1 MTDIIHGS
9 SRTVPVDN
17 PFFRWWQSVD
27 QWTLVATLGLIV
39 IGLLLSMA
47 ASVPLADS
55 NGMPAFYYVNR
66 QAIYGMISF
75 CIIIFLSTTSLSAVR
90 RFGIIGF
97 FLVVIALALLPIFGT
112 DFGKG
117 AVRWFSLNWLTIQ
130 PSEYLKPFFVVFISW
145 IVAGNIHSNPRA
157 GLMLS
162 FFSMAICVFL
172 LIMQPDLGQ
181 TVVLIGC
188 WVLIHFIVGVSWV
201 FSAVFF
207 TFVATV
213 AFIFI
218 QFSNHVATRLKT
230 FFSNVIEPTSQMG
243 LVEQAIHSGGFLG
256 VGAGNGKIK
265 WSLPDAHTDFIIAV
279 AIEEF
284 GLIVFII
291 ILTLYVIILLRTLSR
306 LLIERNPF
314 LLLVGLGLLTIFQT
328 QALINL
334 GVAARL
340 LPTKGMTL
348 PFISYGGSS
357 MVAMGIL
364 MGLILNVTRRRTS
377 ENIDSFMGG
386 T

>member
-9 SRTVPVDN
+9 SRAVPVDN

-55 NGMPAFYYVNR
+55 NDMPAFYYVHR
-66 QAIYGMISF
+66 QAIYGVISF
-75 CIIIFLSTTSLSAVR
+75 SLIIFLSTTSLSVVR

-97 FLVVIALALLPIFGT
+97 FLVVIALALLPILGT

-145 IVAGNIHSNPRA
+145 IVAGNIHSNSRV
-157 GLMLS
+157 GLILS

-172 LIMQPDLGQ
+172 LTMQPDLGQ

-188 WVLIHFIVGVSWV
+188 WVLIHFIVGVSWL

-207 TFVATV
+207 TFVSTV

-291 ILTLYVIILLRTLSR
+291 ILILYVIILLRTLSR

-314 LLLVGLGLLTIFQT
+314 LLLVGLGLLTIIET

-357 MVAMGIL
+357 MVAMGML
-364 MGLILNVTRRRTS
+364 MGLLLNVTRRRTS

>member
-9 SRTVPVDN
+9 SRAVPVDN

-27 QWTLVATLGLIV
+27 QWTLVATFGLIV
-39 IGLLLSMA
+39 MGLLLSMA

-55 NGMPAFYYVNR
+55 NDMPAFYYVHR

-75 CIIIFLSTTSLSAVR
+75 SLIIFLSTTSLSVVR

-157 GLMLS
+157 GLILS
-162 FFSMAICVFL
+162 FFSMAICVSL
-172 LIMQPDLGQ
+172 LTMQPDLGQ

-188 WVLIHFIVGVSWV
+188 WVLIHFIVGVSWL

-207 TFVATV
+207 TFVSTV
-213 AFIFI
+213 AFFFI

-230 FFSNVIEPTSQMG
+230 FFSNVVDPTSQMG

-291 ILTLYVIILLRTLSR
+291 ILTLYIIILLRTLSR

-314 LLLVGLGLLTIFQT
+314 LLLVGLGLLTIIQT

-364 MGLILNVTRRRTS
+364 MGLLLNVTRRRTS
-377 ENIDSFMGG
+377 EDIDSFMGG

>member
-9 SRTVPVDN
+9 PPAVPVDN
-17 PFFRWWQSVD
+17 PFFRWWQSID
-27 QWTLVATLGLIV
+27 QWTLVATLALIV
-39 IGLLLSMA
+39 TGLLLSMA

-55 NGMPAFYYVNR
+55 NDMPTFYYVYR
-66 QAIYGMISF
+66 QAIYGVIAFSL
-75 CIIIFLSTTSLSAVR
+75 ILFLSTTSLRFVR

-97 FLVVIALALLPIFGT
+97 FLVVIALALIPIFGT

-117 AVRWFSLNWLTIQ
+117 AVRWFSLKWLAIQ

-145 IVAGNIHSNPRA
+145 VVAGNVNSNPRA
-157 GLMLS
+157 GLLLS
-162 FFSMAICVFL
+162 FFSLSICVFL
-172 LIMQPDLGQ
+172 LILQPDLGQ

-188 WVLIHFIVGVSWV
+188 WVLIHFIVGVSWL

-207 TFVATV
+207 TFLSTV
-213 AFIFI
+213 ALIFY
-218 QFSNHVATRLKT
+218 QFSNHVAGRLKN
-230 FFSNVIEPTSQMG
+230 FFSSVIEPTSQIG

-256 VGAGNGKIK
+256 VGPGNGKIK

-284 GLIVFII
+284 GLIVFIL
-291 ILTLYVIILLRTLSR
+291 ILTLFLIILLRTLSR
-306 LLIERNPF
+306 LIIERNPF
-314 LLLVGLGLLTIFQT
+314 LLLVGLGLLTIVQA

-348 PFISYGGSS
+348 PFVSYGGSS

-364 MGLILNVTRRRTS
+364 MGLLLNVTRRRTS
-377 ENIDSFMGG
+377 GNINSFMGG

>member
-1 MTDIIHGS
+1 MTDIIHG
-9 SRTVPVDN
+9 RPRDVPVDN
-17 PFFRWWQSVD
+17 PFFRWWQSID
-27 QWTLVATLGLIV
+27 QWTLLAALGLIV
-39 IGLLLSMA
+39 TGLLLQMA

-55 NGMPAFYYVNR
+55 NDMPTFYYVYR
-66 QAIYGMISF
+66 QTIYSIISF
-75 CIIIFLSTTSLSAVR
+75 SLIVFLSTTSLSVVR

-130 PSEYLKPFFVVFISW
+130 PSEYLKPFFVVFVSW

-157 GLMLS
+157 GLILS
-162 FFSMAICVFL
+162 FFSMALCVFL
-172 LIMQPDLGQ
+172 LTMQPDLGQ
-181 TVVLIGC
+181 TVVLISC
-188 WVLIHFIVGVSWV
+188 WVLIHFIVGVSWL
-201 FSAVFF
+201 FSVVFF
-207 TFVATV
+207 TFVSTV
-213 AFIFI
+213 GFIFY
-218 QFSNHVATRLKT
+218 QFSNHVATRLQT
-230 FFSNVIEPTSQMG
+230 FFSNVIEPTSQIG
-243 LVEQAIHSGGFLG
+243 LVEQAIYSGGFLG

-284 GLIVFII
+284 GLIVFIL
-291 ILTLYVIILLRTLSR
+291 ILTLFIVILLRTLSR
-306 LLIERNPF
+306 LLTERNPF
-314 LLLVGLGLLTIFQT
+314 LLLVGLGLLTIVQT

-357 MVAMGIL
+357 MLAMAIL
-364 MGLILNVTRRRTS
+364 MGLLLNVTRRRPS
-377 ENIDSFMGG
+377 ESIDSFMGG

>member
-9 SRTVPVDN
+9 SRAVPVDN

-27 QWTLVATLGLIV
+27 QWTLVATFGLIV
-39 IGLLLSMA
+39 MGLLLSMA

-55 NGMPAFYYVNR
+55 NDIPAFYYVHR
-66 QAIYGMISF
+66 QTIYGMISF
-75 CIIIFLSTTSLSAVR
+75 SLIIFLSTTSLSVVR

-157 GLMLS
+157 GLILS
-162 FFSMAICVFL
+162 FFSMAICVSL
-172 LIMQPDLGQ
+172 LTMQPDLGQ

-188 WVLIHFIVGVSWV
+188 WVLIHFIVGVSWL

-207 TFVATV
+207 TFVSTV
-213 AFIFI
+213 AFFFI

-230 FFSNVIEPTSQMG
+230 FFSNVVDPTSQMG

-314 LLLVGLGLLTIFQT
+314 LLLVGLGLLTIIQT

-364 MGLILNVTRRRTS
+364 MGLLLNVTRRRTS
-377 ENIDSFMGG
+377 EDIDSFMGG

>member
-1 MTDIIHGS
+1 MTDIIHG
-9 SRTVPVDN
+9 RPRDVPVDN
-17 PFFRWWQSVD
+17 PFFRWWQSID
-27 QWTLVATLGLIV
+27 QWTLLAALGLIV
-39 IGLLLSMA
+39 TGLLLQMA

-55 NGMPAFYYVNR
+55 NDMPTFYYVYR
-66 QAIYGMISF
+66 QTIYSIISF
-75 CIIIFLSTTSLSAVR
+75 SLIVFLSTTSLSVVR

-117 AVRWFSLNWLTIQ
+117 SVRWFSLSWLTIQ
-130 PSEYLKPFFVVFISW
+130 PSEYLKPFFVVFVSW

-157 GLMLS
+157 GLILS

-172 LIMQPDLGQ
+172 LTMQPDLGQ
-181 TVVLIGC
+181 TVVLISC
-188 WVLIHFIVGVSWV
+188 WVLIHFIVGVSWL
-201 FSAVFF
+201 FSVVFF
-207 TFVATV
+207 TFVSTV
-213 AFIFI
+213 GFIFY
-218 QFSNHVATRLKT
+218 QFSNHVATRLQT
-230 FFSNVIEPTSQMG
+230 FFSNVIEPTSQIG
-243 LVEQAIHSGGFLG
+243 LVEQAIYSGGFLG

-284 GLIVFII
+284 GLIVFIL
-291 ILTLYVIILLRTLSR
+291 ILTLFIVILLRTLSR
-306 LLIERNPF
+306 LLTERNPF
-314 LLLVGLGLLTIFQT
+314 LLLVGLGLLTIVQT

-357 MVAMGIL
+357 MLAMAIL
-364 MGLILNVTRRRTS
+364 MGLLLNVTRRRPRES
-377 ENIDSFMGG
+377 IDSFMGG

>member
-9 SRTVPVDN
+9 PPAMPVDN
-17 PFFRWWQSVD
+17 PFFRWWQSID
-27 QWTLVATLGLIV
+27 QWTLVATLALIV
-39 IGLLLSMA
+39 TGLLLSMA

-55 NGMPAFYYVNR
+55 NDMPTFYYVYR
-66 QAIYGMISF
+66 QAIYGVVAFSLIL
-75 CIIIFLSTTSLSAVR
+75 FLSTTSLRFVR
-90 RFGIIGF
+90 RFGIVGF
-97 FLVVIALALLPIFGT
+97 FLVVIALALIPIFGT

-117 AVRWFSLNWLTIQ
+117 AVRWFSLKWLTIQ
-130 PSEYLKPFFVVFISW
+130 PSEFLKPFFVVFISW
-145 IVAGNIHSNPRA
+145 VVAGNVNSNPRA
-157 GLMLS
+157 GLLLS
-162 FFSMAICVFL
+162 FFSLSICVFL
-172 LIMQPDLGQ
+172 LILQPDLGQ

-188 WVLIHFIVGVSWV
+188 WVLIHFIVGVSWL

-207 TFVATV
+207 TFLSTV
-213 AFIFI
+213 ALIFY
-218 QFSNHVATRLKT
+218 QFSNHVAGRLKN
-230 FFSNVIEPTSQMG
+230 FFSSVIEPTSQIG

-256 VGAGNGKIK
+256 VGPGNGKIK

-284 GLIVFII
+284 GLIVFIL
-291 ILTLYVIILLRTLSR
+291 ILTLFLIILLRTLSR
-306 LLIERNPF
+306 LIIERNPF
-314 LLLVGLGLLTIFQT
+314 LLLVGLGLLTIVQA

-348 PFISYGGSS
+348 PFVSYGGSS

-364 MGLILNVTRRRTS
+364 MGLLLNVTRRRTS
-377 ENIDSFMGG
+377 GNINSFMGG

>member
-9 SRTVPVDN
+9 PPTVPVDN
-17 PFFRWWQSVD
+17 PFFRWWQSID
-27 QWTLVATLGLIV
+27 QWTLVATLALIV
-39 IGLLLSMA
+39 TGLLLSMA

-55 NGMPAFYYVNR
+55 NDMPAFYYVYR
-66 QAIYGMISF
+66 QAFYGVISF
-75 CIIIFLSTTSLSAVR
+75 SLILFLSTTSLSVVR
-90 RFGIIGF
+90 RFGIVGF
-97 FLVVIALALLPIFGT
+97 FLVVIALSLLPIFGT

-145 IVAGNIHSNPRA
+145 VVAGNLNSNPRV
-157 GLMLS
+157 GVVLS
-162 FFSMAICVFL
+162 FFSLSICVFL
-172 LIMQPDLGQ
+172 LILQPDLGQ

-188 WVLIHFIVGVSWV
+188 WVLIHFIVGVSWL

-207 TFVATV
+207 IFLSAVALM
-213 AFIFI
+213 FY
-218 QFSNHVATRLKT
+218 QFSNHVAGRLKN
-230 FFSNVIEPTSQMG
+230 FFSSVIEPTSQMG

-256 VGAGNGKIK
+256 IGAGNGKIK

-284 GLIVFII
+284 GLIVFIL
-291 ILTLYVIILLRTLSR
+291 ILTLFMVILLRTLSR
-306 LLIERNPF
+306 LIIEKNPF
-314 LLLVGLGLLTIFQT
+314 LLLVGLGLLTIIQA

-364 MGLILNVTRRRTS
+364 MGLLLNVTKRRTS
-377 ENIDSFMGG
+377 
-386 T
+386 

>member
-9 SRTVPVDN
+9 PRAVPVDN

-27 QWTLVATLGLIV
+27 QWTLVSTLILIV
-39 IGLLLSMA
+39 MGLLLSMA

-55 NGMPAFYYVNR
+55 NDMPAFYYVYR
-66 QAIYGMISF
+66 QAIYGVISF
-75 CIIIFLSTTSLSAVR
+75 SLIVFLSTTNLSFVR
-90 RFGIIGF
+90 RLGIIGF

-130 PSEYLKPFFVVFISW
+130 PSEYLKPFFVVFVSW
-145 IVAGNIHSNPRA
+145 VVAGNIKSNPRA
-157 GLMLS
+157 GLFLS
-162 FFSMAICVFL
+162 FSSMAICVFL
-172 LIMQPDLGQ
+172 LTMQPDLGQ

-188 WVLIHFIVGVSWV
+188 WVLIHFIVGVSWI

-207 TFVATV
+207 TFASTV
-213 AFIFI
+213 ALIFYH
-218 QFSNHVATRLKT
+218 FSNHVATRLQT

-256 VGAGNGKIK
+256 VGVGNGKIK

-284 GLIVFII
+284 GLIVFIL
-291 ILTLYVIILLRTLSR
+291 ILTLFIVILLRTLSR
-306 LLIERNPF
+306 LLNQRNPF
-314 LLLVGLGLLTIFQT
+314 LLLVGLGLLAIVQT

-364 MGLILNVTRRRTS
+364 MGLLLNVTRRRPS

>member
-9 SRTVPVDN
+9 SRAVPVDN

-27 QWTLVATLGLIV
+27 QWTLVATFGLIV
-39 IGLLLSMA
+39 MGLLLSMA

-55 NGMPAFYYVNR
+55 NDMPAFYYVHR

-75 CIIIFLSTTSLSAVR
+75 SLIIFLSTTSLSVVR

-145 IVAGNIHSNPRA
+145 IVAGNIHSNSRA
-157 GLMLS
+157 GLILS

-172 LIMQPDLGQ
+172 LTMQPDLGQ

-188 WVLIHFIVGVSWV
+188 WVLIHFIVGVSWL

-207 TFVATV
+207 TFVSTV

-314 LLLVGLGLLTIFQT
+314 LLLVGLGLLTIIQT
-328 QALINL
+328 QTLINL

-364 MGLILNVTRRRTS
+364 MGLLLNVTRRRTS

>member
-9 SRTVPVDN
+9 PRAVPVDN

-27 QWTLVATLGLIV
+27 QWTLVSTLILIV
-39 IGLLLSMA
+39 MGLLLSMA

-55 NGMPAFYYVNR
+55 NDMPAFYYVYR
-66 QAIYGMISF
+66 QAIYGVISF
-75 CIIIFLSTTSLSAVR
+75 SLIVFLSTTNLSFVR
-90 RFGIIGF
+90 RLGIIGF

-145 IVAGNIHSNPRA
+145 VVAGNIKSNPRA
-157 GLMLS
+157 GLFLS
-162 FFSMAICVFL
+162 FSSMAICVFL
-172 LIMQPDLGQ
+172 LTMQPDLGQ

-188 WVLIHFIVGVSWV
+188 WVLIHFIVGVSWI

-207 TFVATV
+207 TFASTV
-213 AFIFI
+213 ALIFYH
-218 QFSNHVATRLKT
+218 FSNHVATRLQT

-284 GLIVFII
+284 GLIVFIL
-291 ILTLYVIILLRTLSR
+291 ILILYIVILLRTLSR

-314 LLLVGLGLLTIFQT
+314 LLLVGLGLLTIIQT

-364 MGLILNVTRRRTS
+364 MGLLLNVTRRRTS

>member
-9 SRTVPVDN
+9 SRAVPVDN

-27 QWTLVATLGLIV
+27 QWTLVATFGLIV
-39 IGLLLSMA
+39 MGLLLSMA

-55 NGMPAFYYVNR
+55 NDMPAFYYVHR

-75 CIIIFLSTTSLSAVR
+75 SLIIFLSTTSLSVVR

-157 GLMLS
+157 GLILS

-172 LIMQPDLGQ
+172 LTMQPDLGQ

-188 WVLIHFIVGVSWV
+188 WVLIHFIVGVSWL

-207 TFVATV
+207 TFVSTV

-314 LLLVGLGLLTIFQT
+314 LLLVGLGLLTIIQT

-364 MGLILNVTRRRTS
+364 MGLLLNVTRRRTS
-377 ENIDSFMGG
+377 EDIDSFMGG

>member
-1 MTDIIHGS
+1 MTDIIHG
-9 SRTVPVDN
+9 RPRPIPVDN
-17 PFFRWWQSVD
+17 PFFRWWQSID
-27 QWTLVATLGLIV
+27 QWTLLATLGLIV
-39 IGLLLSMA
+39 VGLLLSMA

-55 NGMPAFYYVNR
+55 NDKPAFYYVYR

-75 CIIIFLSTTSLSAVR
+75 SLIIFLSTTSLSVVR

-97 FLVVIALALLPIFGT
+97 LLVVIALTLLPIFGT

-157 GLMLS
+157 GLILS

-172 LIMQPDLGQ
+172 LTMQPDLGQ

-188 WVLIHFIVGVSWV
+188 WVLIHFIVGVSWL

-207 TFVATV
+207 IFVSTV
-213 AFIFI
+213 AFIFY

-256 VGAGNGKIK
+256 VGAGNGKVK

-284 GLIVFII
+284 GLIVFIL
-291 ILTLYVIILLRTLSR
+291 ILTLFIVILFRTLSR

-314 LLLVGLGLLTIFQT
+314 LLLVGLGLLTIIQT
-328 QALINL
+328 QVLINL

-364 MGLILNVTRRRTS
+364 MGLLLNVTRRRTR

>member
-9 SRTVPVDN
+9 SRAVPVDN

-39 IGLLLSMA
+39 MGLLLSMA

-55 NGMPAFYYVNR
+55 NDMPAFYYVHR
-66 QAIYGMISF
+66 QAIYGVISF
-75 CIIIFLSTTSLSAVR
+75 SLIIFLSTTSLSVVR
-90 RFGIIGF
+90 RSGIIGF
-97 FLVVIALALLPIFGT
+97 FLVIIALALLPIFGT

-145 IVAGNIHSNPRA
+145 VVAGNIYSNPRA
-157 GLMLS
+157 GLILS

-172 LIMQPDLGQ
+172 LTLQPDLGQ

-188 WVLIHFIVGVSWV
+188 WVLIHFIVGVSWL

-207 TFVATV
+207 SFVATV

-314 LLLVGLGLLTIFQT
+314 LLLVGLGLLTIIQT
-328 QALINL
+328 QTLINL

-364 MGLILNVTRRRTS
+364 MGLLLNVTRSRTS

>member
-9 SRTVPVDN
+9 SRAVPVDN

-39 IGLLLSMA
+39 MGLLLSMA

-66 QAIYGMISF
+66 QAIYGIISF
-75 CIIIFLSTTSLSAVR
+75 CVIIFLSTTSLSVVR

-130 PSEYLKPFFVVFISW
+130 PSEYLKPFFVIFISW

-157 GLMLS
+157 GLILS

-172 LIMQPDLGQ
+172 LTMQPDLGQ

-188 WVLIHFIVGVSWV
+188 WVLIHFIVGVSWL

-207 TFVATV
+207 TFVSTV
-213 AFIFI
+213 TFIFI

-291 ILTLYVIILLRTLSR
+291 ILILYVIILLRTLSR

-314 LLLVGLGLLTIFQT
+314 LLLVGLGLLTIIQT

-364 MGLILNVTRRRTS
+364 MGLLLNVTRRRTS

>member
-1 MTDIIHGS
+1 MTDIIHG
-9 SRTVPVDN
+9 RPRDVPVDN
-17 PFFRWWQSVD
+17 PFFRWWQSID
-27 QWTLVATLGLIV
+27 QWTLLAALGLIV
-39 IGLLLSMA
+39 TGLLLQMA

-55 NGMPAFYYVNR
+55 NDMPTFYYVYR
-66 QAIYGMISF
+66 QTIYSIISF
-75 CIIIFLSTTSLSAVR
+75 SLIVFLSTTSLLVVR

-97 FLVVIALALLPIFGT
+97 FLAVIALALLPIFGT

-117 AVRWFSLNWLTIQ
+117 SVRWFSLSWLTIQ
-130 PSEYLKPFFVVFISW
+130 PSEYLKPFFVVFVSW

-157 GLMLS
+157 GLILS

-172 LIMQPDLGQ
+172 LTMQPDLGQ
-181 TVVLIGC
+181 TVVLISC
-188 WVLIHFIVGVSWV
+188 WVLIHFIVGVSWL
-201 FSAVFF
+201 FSVVFF
-207 TFVATV
+207 TFVSTV
-213 AFIFI
+213 GFIFY
-218 QFSNHVATRLKT
+218 QFSNHVATRLQT
-230 FFSNVIEPTSQMG
+230 FFSNVIEPTSQIG
-243 LVEQAIHSGGFLG
+243 LVEQAIYSGGFLG

-284 GLIVFII
+284 GLIVFIL
-291 ILTLYVIILLRTLSR
+291 ILTLFIVILLRTLSR
-306 LLIERNPF
+306 LLTERNPF
-314 LLLVGLGLLTIFQT
+314 LLLVGLGLLTIVQT

-357 MVAMGIL
+357 MLAMAIL
-364 MGLILNVTRRRTS
+364 MGLLLNVTRRRPS
-377 ENIDSFMGG
+377 ESIDSFMGG

>member
-1 MTDIIHGS
+1 MTDIIHG
-9 SRTVPVDN
+9 RPRAVPVDN
-17 PFFRWWQSVD
+17 PFFRWWQSID

-39 IGLLLSMA
+39 TGLLLSMA

-55 NGMPAFYYVNR
+55 NNMPSFYYVYR
-66 QAIYGMISF
+66 QAIYGIISF
-75 CIIIFLSTTSLSAVR
+75 SIIVFLSTTRLSVIR

-97 FLVVIALALLPIFGT
+97 FLVLIALILLPIFGT

-145 IVAGNIHSNPRA
+145 IVAGNIYTNPRT
-157 GLMLS
+157 GLILS
-162 FFSMAICVFL
+162 FFSMSICVFL
-172 LIMQPDLGQ
+172 LILQPDLGQ
-181 TVVLIGC
+181 TVVLVGC
-188 WVLIHFIVGVSWV
+188 WVLIHFLVGVSWL

-207 TFVATV
+207 TFISTV
-213 AFIFI
+213 AFIFY
-218 QFSNHVATRLKT
+218 QFSNHVATRLKN
-230 FFSNVIEPTSQMG
+230 FFSNVTEPTSQIG

-284 GLIVFII
+284 GLIVFIL
-291 ILTLYVIILLRTLSR
+291 ILTLFIVILLRTLSR
-306 LLIERNPF
+306 LVIERNPF
-314 LLLVGLGLLTIFQT
+314 LLLVGFGLLTIIQT

-364 MGLILNVTRRRTS
+364 MGLLLNVTRRRTR

>member
-9 SRTVPVDN
+9 SRAVPVDN

-39 IGLLLSMA
+39 MGLLLSMA

-75 CIIIFLSTTSLSAVR
+75 CVIIFLSTTSLSVVR

-145 IVAGNIHSNPRA
+145 IVAGNIHNNPRA

-162 FFSMAICVFL
+162 FFSMAFCVCL
-172 LIMQPDLGQ
+172 LTMQPDLGQ
-181 TVVLIGC
+181 TVILIGC
-188 WVLIHFIVGVSWV
+188 WVLIHFIVGFSWL

-207 TFVATV
+207 TFVSTV
-213 AFIFI
+213 ALIFI

-314 LLLVGLGLLTIFQT
+314 LLLVGLGLLTIIQT

-364 MGLILNVTRRRTS
+364 MGLLLNVTRRRTR

>member
-9 SRTVPVDN
+9 SRAVPVDN

-39 IGLLLSMA
+39 IGLILSMA

-55 NGMPAFYYVNR
+55 NDMPAFYYVNR
-66 QAIYGMISF
+66 QAIYGFISF
-75 CIIIFLSTTSLSAVR
+75 CVIIFLSTTSVPVVR

-157 GLMLS
+157 GLILS

-172 LIMQPDLGQ
+172 LTLQPDLGQ

-188 WVLIHFIVGVSWV
+188 WVLIHFIVGVSWL

-314 LLLVGLGLLTIFQT
+314 LLLVGLGLLTIIQT

-348 PFISYGGSS
+348 PFVSYGGSS

-364 MGLILNVTRRRTS
+364 MGLLLNVTRRRTS
-377 ENIDSFMGG
+377 GNINSFMGG

>member
-9 SRTVPVDN
+9 SRAVPVDN

-39 IGLLLSMA
+39 IGLILSMA

-55 NGMPAFYYVNR
+55 NGLPAFYYVNR
-66 QAIYGMISF
+66 QAIYGFISF
-75 CIIIFLSTTSLSAVR
+75 CVIIFLSTTSVPFLR

-145 IVAGNIHSNPRA
+145 IVAGNIHSNSRV
-157 GLMLS
+157 GLILS

-172 LIMQPDLGQ
+172 LTLQPDLGQ

-188 WVLIHFIVGVSWV
+188 WVLIHFIVGVSWL

-207 TFVATV
+207 SFVATV

-314 LLLVGLGLLTIFQT
+314 LLLVGLGLLTIIQT
-328 QALINL
+328 QTLINL

-364 MGLILNVTRRRTS
+364 MGLLLNVTRSRTS

>member
-9 SRTVPVDN
+9 SRAVPVDN

-27 QWTLVATLGLIV
+27 QWTLVATFGLIV
-39 IGLLLSMA
+39 MGLLLSMA

-55 NGMPAFYYVNR
+55 NDMPAFYYVHR

-75 CIIIFLSTTSLSAVR
+75 SLIIFLSTTSLSFVR

-117 AVRWFSLNWLTIQ
+117 AVRWVSLNWLTIQ

-157 GLMLS
+157 GLILS
-162 FFSMAICVFL
+162 FFSMAICVSL
-172 LIMQPDLGQ
+172 LTMQPDLGQ

-188 WVLIHFIVGVSWV
+188 WVLIHFIVGISWL
-201 FSAVFF
+201 FSLVFF
-207 TFVATV
+207 SFVSTV
-213 AFIFI
+213 AFFFI

-230 FFSNVIEPTSQMG
+230 FFSNVVDPTSQMG

-291 ILTLYVIILLRTLSR
+291 ILTLYIIILLRTLSR
-306 LLIERNPF
+306 LLVEKRPF
-314 LLLVGLGLLTIFQT
+314 LLLVGLGLLTIIQT

-364 MGLILNVTRRRTS
+364 MGLLLNVTRRRTS
-377 ENIDSFMGG
+377 EDIDSFMGG

>member
-9 SRTVPVDN
+9 SRAVPVDN

-39 IGLLLSMA
+39 LGLLLSMA

-55 NGMPAFYYVNR
+55 NGLPAFYYVNR

-75 CIIIFLSTTSLSAVR
+75 SLIIFLSTTRLSVVR

-157 GLMLS
+157 GLILS

-172 LIMQPDLGQ
+172 LTMQPDLGQ

-188 WVLIHFIVGVSWV
+188 WVLIHFIVGVSWL

-207 TFVATV
+207 TFVSTV
-213 AFIFI
+213 AFFFI

-306 LLIERNPF
+306 LLIEKNPF
-314 LLLVGLGLLTIFQT
+314 LLLVGLGLLTIIQT

-334 GVAARL
+334 GVAAHL

-364 MGLILNVTRRRTS
+364 MGLLLNVTRRRTS

>member
-1 MTDIIHGS
+1 MTDIVHGS
-9 SRTVPVDN
+9 PRATPVDN

-27 QWTLVATLGLIV
+27 QWTFLATLSLIVVGLI
-39 IGLLLSMA
+39 LSLA
-47 ASVPLADS
+47 ASVPLADA
-55 NGMPAFYYVNR
+55 NDKTTFYYVYR
-66 QAIYGMISF
+66 QAIYAVISF
-75 CIIIFLSTTSLSAVR
+75 FLIICLSATSLPIIR

-97 FLVVIALALLPIFGT
+97 FLVVFALALLPIFGT

-117 AVRWFSLNWLTIQ
+117 AVRWYSLTWVTIQ
-130 PSEYLKPFFVVFISW
+130 PSEYLKPFFVVFVSW
-145 IVAGNIHSNPRA
+145 IVAGNIYSNPRVA
-157 GLMLS
+157 LIIS
-162 FFSMAICVFL
+162 FFSMSICVFL
-172 LIMQPDLGQ
+172 LTLQPDLGQ

-188 WVLIHFIVGVSWV
+188 WVLVHFIVGVSWL
-201 FSAVFF
+201 FSAIFF
-207 TFVATV
+207 TFISTI
-213 AFIFI
+213 AFIFY
-218 QFSNHVATRLKT
+218 QFTDHVGSRLKT

-243 LVEQAIHSGGFLG
+243 LVEQAIQSGGFLG

-284 GLIVFII
+284 GLIVFFL
-291 ILTLYVIILLRTLSR
+291 ILTLFVIILLRTLSR
-306 LLIERNPF
+306 LLLERDPF
-314 LLLVGLGLLTIFQT
+314 QLWVGLGLLTIIQA

-364 MGLILNVTRRRTS
+364 MGILLNVTRRRTS
-377 ENIDSFMGG
+377 DNIDSFMGG

>member
-9 SRTVPVDN
+9 SRAVPVDN

-39 IGLLLSMA
+39 MGLLLSMA

-66 QAIYGMISF
+66 QAIYGVISF
-75 CIIIFLSTTSLSAVR
+75 CVIIFLSTTSLSLVR

-157 GLMLS
+157 GLILS

-172 LIMQPDLGQ
+172 LTMQPDLGQ

-188 WVLIHFIVGVSWV
+188 WVLIHFIVGVSWL

-207 TFVATV
+207 TFVSTV
-213 AFIFI
+213 AFFFI

-230 FFSNVIEPTSQMG
+230 FFSNVVDPTSQMG

-291 ILTLYVIILLRTLSR
+291 ILILYVIILLRTLSR

-314 LLLVGLGLLTIFQT
+314 LLLVGLGLLTIIQT

-364 MGLILNVTRRRTS
+364 MGLLLNVTRRRTS

>member
-9 SRTVPVDN
+9 SRAVPVDN

-39 IGLLLSMA
+39 MGLLLSMA

-75 CIIIFLSTTSLSAVR
+75 CLIIFLSTTSLSVVR

-157 GLMLS
+157 GLILS

-172 LIMQPDLGQ
+172 LTMQPDLGQ

-188 WVLIHFIVGVSWV
+188 WVLIHFIVGVSWL

-207 TFVATV
+207 TFVSTV

-314 LLLVGLGLLTIFQT
+314 LLLVGLGLLTIIQT

-364 MGLILNVTRRRTS
+364 MGLLLNVTRRRTS

>member
-9 SRTVPVDN
+9 SRAVPVDN

-39 IGLLLSMA
+39 MGLLLSMA

-55 NGMPAFYYVNR
+55 NDMPAFYYVHR

-75 CIIIFLSTTSLSAVR
+75 SLIIFLSTRSLSVVR
-90 RFGIIGF
+90 RFGITGF
-97 FLVVIALALLPIFGT
+97 FCAVIALALLPIFGT

-117 AVRWFSLNWLTIQ
+117 AVRWVSLNWLTIQ

-145 IVAGNIHSNPRA
+145 IVAGNIQSNPRT
-157 GLMLS
+157 GLILS

-172 LIMQPDLGQ
+172 LTLQPDLGQ

-188 WVLIHFIVGVSWV
+188 WVLIHFIVGVSWL
-201 FSAVFF
+201 FSVVFF
-207 TFVATV
+207 TFVTTV

-218 QFSNHVATRLKT
+218 QFSDHVATRLKT
-230 FFSNVIEPTSQMG
+230 FFSSVIEPTSQMG

-291 ILTLYVIILLRTLSR
+291 ILTLYIIILLRTLSR

-314 LLLVGLGLLTIFQT
+314 LLLVGLGLLTIIQT

-334 GVAARL
+334 GVTARL

-364 MGLILNVTRRRTS
+364 MGLLLNVTRRRTS

>member
-9 SRTVPVDN
+9 PGAVPVDN

-39 IGLLLSMA
+39 IGLILSMA

-55 NGMPAFYYVNR
+55 NGLPAFYYVNR
-66 QAIYGMISF
+66 QAIYGFISF
-75 CIIIFLSTTSLSAVR
+75 CVIIFLSTTSVPVVR

-130 PSEYLKPFFVVFISW
+130 PSEYLKPFFVIFISW
-145 IVAGNIHSNPRA
+145 IVAGNIHSNPKA
-157 GLMLS
+157 GLILS

-172 LIMQPDLGQ
+172 LTMQPDLGQ

-188 WVLIHFIVGVSWV
+188 WVLIHFIVGVSWL

-218 QFSNHVATRLKT
+218 QYSNHVATRLKT

-291 ILTLYVIILLRTLSR
+291 ILILYVIILLRTLTR

-314 LLLVGLGLLTIFQT
+314 LLLVGLGLLTIIQT
-328 QALINL
+328 QTLINL

-364 MGLILNVTRRRTS
+364 MGLLLNVTRSRTS

>member
-9 SRTVPVDN
+9 NRTVPVDN
-17 PFFRWWQSVD
+17 QFFRWWQSVD
-27 QWTLVATLGLIV
+27 QWTLVATLILIV
-39 IGLLLSMA
+39 MGLLLSMA

-55 NGMPAFYYVNR
+55 NDMPAFYYVFR
-66 QAIYGMISF
+66 QAIYGIISF
-75 CIIIFLSTTSLSAVR
+75 SIIVFLSTTNLSFIR
-90 RFGIIGF
+90 RFGIVGF

-117 AVRWFSLNWLTIQ
+117 AVRWFSFNWLTIQ
-130 PSEYLKPFFVVFISW
+130 PSEYLKPFFIVFISW
-145 IVAGNIHSNPRA
+145 VVAGNIESNPRA
-157 GLMLS
+157 GLFLS

-172 LIMQPDLGQ
+172 LTLQPDLGQ

-188 WVLIHFIVGVSWV
+188 WVLIHFIIGVSWI

-207 TFVATV
+207 TFVSVV
-213 AFIFI
+213 AFIFY
-218 QFSNHVATRLKT
+218 QFSNHVATRLQT
-230 FFSNVIEPTSQMG
+230 FFSNVTEPTSQIG

-284 GLIVFII
+284 GLIVFIL
-291 ILTLYVIILLRTLSR
+291 ILTLYIVILLRTLSR
-306 LLIERNPF
+306 LLIEKNPF
-314 LLLVGLGLLTIFQT
+314 LLLVGLGLLTIIQA

-364 MGLILNVTRRRTS
+364 MGLLLNVTRRRAS
-377 ENIDSFMGG
+377 ENLDSFMGG
-386 T
+386 N

>member
-9 SRTVPVDN
+9 SRAVPVDN

-39 IGLLLSMA
+39 MGLLLAMA

-55 NGMPAFYYVNR
+55 NDMPAFYYVHR

-75 CIIIFLSTTSLSAVR
+75 SLIIFLSTTSLSVVR

-157 GLMLS
+157 GLILS

-172 LIMQPDLGQ
+172 LTMQPDLGQ

-188 WVLIHFIVGVSWV
+188 WVLIHFIVGVSWL

-291 ILTLYVIILLRTLSR
+291 ILTLYIIVLLRTSSR
-306 LLIERNPF
+306 LLAERNPF
-314 LLLVGLGLLTIFQT
+314 LLLVGLGLLTIIQT

-364 MGLILNVTRRRTS
+364 MGLLLNVTRRRTS
-377 ENIDSFMGG
+377 EDIDSFMGG

>member
-9 SRTVPVDN
+9 SRAVPVDN

-39 IGLLLSMA
+39 MGLLLSMA

-75 CIIIFLSTTSLSAVR
+75 CVIIFLSTTSLSVVR

-157 GLMLS
+157 GLILS

-172 LIMQPDLGQ
+172 LTMQPDLGQ

-188 WVLIHFIVGVSWV
+188 WVLIHFIVGVSWL

-207 TFVATV
+207 TFVSTV
-213 AFIFI
+213 AFFFI

-230 FFSNVIEPTSQMG
+230 FFSNVVDPTSQMG

-291 ILTLYVIILLRTLSR
+291 ILTLYIIILLRTLSR
-306 LLIERNPF
+306 LLVERNPF
-314 LLLVGLGLLTIFQT
+314 LLLVGLGLLTIIQT

-364 MGLILNVTRRRTS
+364 MGLLLNVTRRRTS